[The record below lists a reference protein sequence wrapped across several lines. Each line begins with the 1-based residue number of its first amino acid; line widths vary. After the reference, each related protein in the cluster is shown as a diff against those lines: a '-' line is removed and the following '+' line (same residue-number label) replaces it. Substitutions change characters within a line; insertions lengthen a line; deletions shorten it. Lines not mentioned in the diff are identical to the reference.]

1 MKNTKIYVPTINSN
15 EEEYKI
21 IKWNFKNKDKVKAN
35 DHLVTIE
42 STKVAEEINSDI
54 SGYIKILYKEGQDVK
69 AGSCIAEL
77 YENKED
83 IKELEK
89 EKNNL
94 KLTIT
99 SKAKKLI
106 DDNKISLENFKNLK
120 VVKEKD
126 VLEFIKNLNN
136 NVTKKKDSLIIFF
149 KEGKPY
155 HAAIFLEDRGIADL
169 SLLGS
174 RFISETKYNFDG
186 LDLKFYDIEIKNYE
200 KIISFFNTPAL
211 LTEKII
217 KKEKSSRGW
226 FKSIES
232 ADFILNF
239 RDKRSKDLKDI
250 NCIEWLVLAL
260 EEDSHYLPEDI
271 LTAGRLFDWA
281 EKNLKKIEKRN
292 NLEFFSKFYK

>member
-1 MKNTKIYVPTINSN
+1 MKITKIFVPTINSN

-42 STKVAEEINSDI
+42 STKIAEEINSDI

-126 VLEFIKNLNN
+126 VLEFIKNLNTS
-136 NVTKKKDSLIIFF
+136 VTKKKDSLIIFF
-149 KEGKPY
+149 KESKPY

-186 LDLKFYDIEIKNYE
+186 LDLKFYNIKIKNYE

-239 RDKRSKDLKDI
+239 RDKRSKNLKDI

-281 EKNLKKIEKRN
+281 EKNLIKIEKRN

>member
-136 NVTKKKDSLIIFF
+136 SVTKKKDSLIIFF

>member
-1 MKNTKIYVPTINSN
+1 MKKNKILVPTINSN

-42 STKVAEEINSDI
+42 STKVAEEINSEI
-54 SGYIKILYKEGQDVK
+54 SGYIKILYEEGQDVK
-69 AGSCIAEL
+69 AGSCIAEI
-77 YENKED
+77 YENKEE
-83 IKELEK
+83 IKDSTK
-89 EKNNL
+89 DKNNL
-94 KLTIT
+94 NMTIT

-106 DDNKISLENFKNLK
+106 EDNKISLENFKTLK

-126 VLEFIKNLNN
+126 VLQFIKNLNSKS
-136 NVTKKKDSLIIFF
+136 TKKKDSLIIFF
-149 KEGKPY
+149 KESKPY
-155 HAAIFLEDRGIADL
+155 HAAIFLESRGIADL

-174 RFISETKYNFDG
+174 RFIPETKYNFDG
-186 LDLKFYDIEIKNYE
+186 LDLKFYNIQINNYE
-200 KIISFFNTPAL
+200 KLISFLNTPVL

-226 FKSIES
+226 FKSTES

-239 RDKRSKDLKDI
+239 RDKRSKDPSDI

-260 EEDSHYLPEDI
+260 EKDSQYLPDDI
-271 LTAGRLFDWA
+271 LTAERLFNWA
-281 EKNLKKIEKRN
+281 ENNLDKIEKKN
-292 NLEFFSKFYK
+292 NLEFFRKFYN

>member
-1 MKNTKIYVPTINSN
+1 MKITKIFVPTINSN

-21 IKWNFKNKDKVKAN
+21 IKWNFKNKDKVKTN

-126 VLEFIKNLNN
+126 VLEFIKNLNTS
-136 NVTKKKDSLIIFF
+136 VTKKKDSLIIFF

-186 LDLKFYDIEIKNYE
+186 LDLKFYNIKIKNYE

-239 RDKRSKDLKDI
+239 RDKRSKSLKDI

-281 EKNLKKIEKRN
+281 EKNLIKIEKRN

>member
-77 YENKED
+77 YKNKED

>member
-136 NVTKKKDSLIIFF
+136 SVTKKKDSLIIFF

-281 EKNLKKIEKRN
+281 EKNLIKIEKRN